1 MKKSSYFVAVLMIA
15 ILIVIF
21 GALFLIGDYRK
32 KNPEEYDQVT
42 QRVVDYGVTVNEDS
56 ASHQGTPDLQQEQ
69 VTQVTASGEMYY
81 LILKENKVSIYRADG
96 EIFYDFADVRLE
108 TMPVEIQE
116 QLKLG
121 LYIRG
126 EDELYDF
133 LQTYSS

>member
-1 MKKSSYFVAVLMIA
+1 MKKSSYLVAVLMIA

-32 KNPEEYDQVT
+32 KNPDEYDQVT

-56 ASHQGTPDLQQEQ
+56 ASHQGTPDLQKEQ
-69 VTQVTASGEMYY
+69 VTQVTASSEMYY

-108 TMPVEIQE
+108 TMPVEILE

-121 LYIRG
+121 LYIKG

>member
-1 MKKSSYFVAVLMIA
+1 MKKSSYLVAVLMIA

-32 KNPEEYDQVT
+32 KNPDEYDQVT

-69 VTQVTASGEMYY
+69 VTQVTASSEMYY

-108 TMPVEIQE
+108 TMPVEILE

-121 LYIRG
+121 LYIKG